1 MQASEL
7 GLFKQ
12 AVTVSRVAEM
22 SLQVLEEHDSLETLP
37 MDIGRLSESLKQ
49 DITIINMVNQ
59 PVVIC
64 YF

>member
-22 SLQVLEEHDSLETLP
+22 SLQVLEGHDSLESPP
-37 MDIGRLSESLKQ
+37 MDIGRLSESLNEH
-49 DITIINMVNQ
+49 IIFNMVNQ